1 MGPILTRAA
10 LPAVVSAV
18 YQTTTTTAACKHNH
32 HGQPNASR
40 AANVTVMHPVVPS
53 GGGYA
58 PPPVVPVYAPGQ
70 LQPQPQKASPPSKPA
85 APQVT
90 TLLVTET
97 VPPSANGTAASLG
110 VIGGM

>member
-1 MGPILTRAA
+1 
-10 LPAVVSAV
+10 
-18 YQTTTTTAACKHNH
+18 
-32 HGQPNASR
+32 
-40 AANVTVMHPVVPS
+40 MHPVVPS

-58 PPPVVPVYAPGQ
+58 PPPVVPVYSPGQ
-70 LQPQPQKASPPSKPA
+70 LQPQPQKVKHSPSPPSKPA

>member
-1 MGPILTRAA
+1 
-10 LPAVVSAV
+10 
-18 YQTTTTTAACKHNH
+18 
-32 HGQPNASR
+32 
-40 AANVTVMHPVVPS
+40 MHPVVPS

-70 LQPQPQKASPPSKPA
+70 LQPQQPQQKVKRSPSLPSKPGFLSSKPA

-90 TLLVTET
+90 TLLVTKT

-110 VIGGM
+110 VIGGMYV